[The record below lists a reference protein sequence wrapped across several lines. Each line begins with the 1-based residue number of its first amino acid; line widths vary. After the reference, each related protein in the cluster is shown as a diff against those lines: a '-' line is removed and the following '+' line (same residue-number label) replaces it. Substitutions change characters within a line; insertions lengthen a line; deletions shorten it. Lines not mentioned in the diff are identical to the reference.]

1 MILKRISILNYKNI
15 ASADVTLSSKL
26 NCLIGSNGVGKTNF
40 LDAVYMLSF
49 CKSAFCSIDSQLVR
63 HDEDFMVVQGHYLDD
78 GGDETEVYCGM
89 KRGQKKHFKREKKEY
104 RRLSEHLGLIPLVF
118 VSPSDSS
125 LIDGAS
131 EGRRK
136 LMDVVISQYDRDYIT
151 ALQRYGKALQPSRT
165 AGDADG

>member
-89 KRGQKKHFKREKKEY
+89 KRGQKKHFKREKK
-104 RRLSEHLGLIPLVF
+104 GV
-118 VSPSDSS
+118 
-125 LIDGAS
+125 
-131 EGRRK
+131 
-136 LMDVVISQYDRDYIT
+136 
-151 ALQRYGKALQPSRT
+151 
-165 AGDADG
+165 

>member
-49 CKSAFCSIDSQLVR
+49 CKSAFCSIDSQLIR
-63 HDEDFMVVQGHYLDD
+63 HDEDFMVVQGQYLDD

-125 LIDGAS
+125 LIDGDHYTIAVFITDS
-131 EGRRK
+131 MEDDK
-136 LMDVVISQYDRDYIT
+136 TNAAIIAQISKAVYDYINEI
-151 ALQRYGKALQPSRT
+151 SS
-165 AGDADG
+165 